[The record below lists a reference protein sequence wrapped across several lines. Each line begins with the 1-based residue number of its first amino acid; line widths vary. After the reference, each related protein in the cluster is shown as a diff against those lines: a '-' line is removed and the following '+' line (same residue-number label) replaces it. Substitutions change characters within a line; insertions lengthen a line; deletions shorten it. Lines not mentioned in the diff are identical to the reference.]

1 MKVKWVFTLYE
12 PKNIKG
18 YLFYGDLIGVV
29 FLRVLL
35 IAVSLLGWASGEK
48 AVVQP

>member
-1 MKVKWVFTLYE
+1 MKVKWVFTLY
-12 PKNIKG
+12 KSKKIKG

-35 IAVSLLGWASGEK
+35 ITVSLLGWASGEK